1 MAIGKQLRLRRFMG
15 SGRSV
20 IVAVDHG
27 NTAGVVP
34 GLENPVAVV
43 KTIAHNGAD
52 GILVSA
58 GILEQVVDVVESLAI
73 VLRIDGCTSIRG
85 GGPMRLYID
94 VEQACR
100 LGVDGVVVNA
110 TIGSPYESEEL
121 KKLGEVCAIGRGR
134 GMPVLAEMQS
144 QRMLSDHR
152 DLSGKGDPISPL
164 DLAGEVAMA
173 SRIGAELGADAIET
187 RYSGDIESF
196 RRIVLSTG
204 RPVLVAGG
212 PFREAGLADTL
223 HLVDEVLEAGA
234 SGVVFGRNIWQQPD
248 PAGALRAVSAM
259 VHEDAT
265 IDEALAV
272 ARL

>member
-1 MAIGKQLRLRRFMG
+1 
-15 SGRSV
+15 
-20 IVAVDHG
+20 
-27 NTAGVVP
+27 
-34 GLENPVAVV
+34 
-43 KTIAHNGAD
+43 
-52 GILVSA
+52 
-58 GILEQVVDVVESLAI
+58 
-73 VLRIDGCTSIRG
+73 
-85 GGPMRLYID
+85 
-94 VEQACR
+94 
-100 LGVDGVVVNA
+100 
-110 TIGSPYESEEL
+110 
-121 KKLGEVCAIGRGR
+121 
-134 GMPVLAEMQS
+134 
-144 QRMLSDHR
+144 MLSDPR
-152 DLSGKGDPISPL
+152 DFSGKGDSSSPP

-173 SRIGAELGADAIET
+173 SRMGAELGADAIET

>member
-27 NTAGVVP
+27 NTAGVVA
-34 GLENPVAVV
+34 GLENPVEVV
-43 KTIAHNGAD
+43 KMVAHNGAD
-52 GILVSA
+52 GILVSP
-58 GILEQVVDVVESLAI
+58 GILEQVVDVVENLAI
-73 VLRIDGCTSIRG
+73 VLRIDGCVSMRG
-85 GGPMRLYID
+85 GGPLRLYVD

-121 KKLGEVCAIGRGR
+121 KKLGEVCAIGRDR
-134 GMPVLAEMQS
+134 GMPVLAEMRT
-144 QRMLSDHR
+144 QRMLSDPR
-152 DLSGKGDPISPL
+152 DSGGKSDSISPL

-173 SRIGAELGADAIET
+173 GRIGAELGADAIET

-196 RRIVLSTG
+196 RKVVLSTG

-223 HLVDEVLEAGA
+223 HLVDAVLEAGA
-234 SGVVFGRNIWQQPD
+234 SGVVFGRNIWQQSD

-272 ARL
+272 ASL

>member
-1 MAIGKQLRLRRFMG
+1 MG

-34 GLENPVAVV
+34 GLENPVEVV
-43 KTIAHNGAD
+43 KMVAHNGAD
-52 GILVSA
+52 GILVSP
-58 GILEQVVDVVESLAI
+58 GMLEQVVDVVENLAI
-73 VLRIDGCTSIRG
+73 VLRIDGCVSMRG
-85 GGPMRLYID
+85 GGPMRLYVD

-110 TIGSPYESEEL
+110 TIGSLYESEEL
-121 KKLGEVCAIGRGR
+121 KKLGEVCAIGRDR
-134 GMPVLAEMQS
+134 GMPVLAEMRT
-144 QRMLSDHR
+144 QRMLSVSDPR
-152 DLSGKGDPISPL
+152 DSGGKSDSISPL

-173 SRIGAELGADAIET
+173 GRIGAELGADAIET
-187 RYSGDIESF
+187 KYSGDIESF
-196 RRIVLSTG
+196 RKVVLSTG

-212 PFREAGLADTL
+212 PFRGAGLADTL

-234 SGVVFGRNIWQQPD
+234 AGVVFGRNIWQQPD

-272 ARL
+272 ASL